1 MLISTFIF
9 IQYVLQVKMDNRVY
23 YTAVN
28 SAPVVRQNVQVMTS
42 NNVHTALN
50 GVIRN
55 LEIKPFP
62 SFSAFNLRK
71 YSRAEKFVVFFNT

>member
-1 MLISTFIF
+1 MFL
-9 IQYVLQVKMDNRVY
+9 QYVLQVKMDNRVY
-23 YTAVN
+23 YTAIN
-28 SAPVVRQNVQVMTS
+28 SAPIVRQNVEVMAS
-42 NNVHTALN
+42 NNVHSALD

-71 YSRAEKFVVFFNT
+71 YYQILLLYIDSLAL

>member
-1 MLISTFIF
+1 
-9 IQYVLQVKMDNRVY
+9 MDNRVY
-23 YTAVN
+23 YTAIN
-28 SAPVVRQNVQVMTS
+28 SAPIVRQNVEVMAS
-42 NNVHTALN
+42 NNVHSALD

-71 YSRAEKFVVFFNT
+71 YYQILVLHIDTLPL

>member
-1 MLISTFIF
+1 
-9 IQYVLQVKMDNRVY
+9 MDNRVY

-28 SAPVVRQNVQVMTS
+28 TAPVVRQNVQVMAS
-42 NNVHTALN
+42 NNVEWNNALN

-62 SFSAFNLRK
+62 SFSAFYLRK
-71 YSRAEKFVVFFNT
+71 YLILFQ